1 MKRLPSFAR
10 WASLALLLASTQ
22 AMGGLFDDEEARAQI
37 ADLKKQVGE
46 LQKALDARIVSL
58 ETALQAQG
66 LLDLLNQVEALKS
79 DMAKL
84 RGQIEVQAFE
94 IEQAHKRQRDLYVD
108 LDTRLRKLETP
119 PPAGAPMAEAP
130 GAPVPAGTAP
140 PPPPTISPN
149 VAATPMPKLPPSRSV
164 AEAGVTPE
172 QQAYA
177 SATEQFQA
185 GKYAEAL
192 ALFQT
197 FLKAFPKSPLAPS
210 AQYWI
215 GNAHFALRDF
225 PAAIAAQRQLLR
237 NYPDS
242 QKVPDALLNIASAQ
256 AEQGDMP
263 AAKKSLEDLVARYPL
278 SEAAGKAKQ
287 RLATA
292 QH

>member
-1 MKRLPSFAR
+1 MRARLAR
-10 WASLALLLASTQ
+10 WAALALLLLSSQTMA
-22 AMGGLFDDEEARAQI
+22 GLFDDEEARAQI

-66 LLDLLNQVEALKS
+66 LIDLLNQVEALKS
-79 DMAKL
+79 DLAKL
-84 RGQIEVQAFE
+84 RGQIEVQAHE

-119 PPAGAPMAEAP
+119 APATAPVTEAP
-130 GAPVPAGTAP
+130 GAPVPAGTP
-140 PPPPTISPN
+140 PPLPPTISPG
-149 VAATPMPKLPPSRSV
+149 VSATPMPKLPPSRIV
-164 AEAGVTPE
+164 TEAGVTPE

-185 GKYAEAL
+185 GKYVEAL

-225 PAAIAAQRQLLR
+225 NAAIAAQRLLVR
-237 NYPDS
+237 SYPDS

-263 AAKKSLEDLVARYPL
+263 AVKKSLEDLVARYPQ
-278 SEAAGKAKQ
+278 SEAAAKAKQ
-287 RLATA
+287 RLAA
-292 QH
+292 ASR